1 MTPVVSTS
9 KLIVVGTAMMVVDV
23 IVVLIVIVETSTP
36 RSSITLAKAS
46 EAKASV
52 PTRDSLR

>member
-1 MTPVVSTS
+1 MTPVVATS
-9 KLIVVGTAMMVVDV
+9 KLMVVGTAMMSVDV
-23 IVVLIVIVETSTP
+23 IVVLIVVVDTATP

-52 PTRDSLR
+52 PRRDSLR